1 MPKALRTL
9 PRDDAALI
17 ASFSTQLIEWHA
29 KHGRSGMPWQGLTDP
44 YAVWVSEIMLQQTQ
58 VATVLDRYPK
68 MIQRFPSVGHLARA
82 DIDEV
87 LAEWSGLGYYSRAR
101 NLHAC
106 AKQVVTQYQGQF
118 PSDPLALENLSGIG
132 RSTAGAIAAFAFKVR
147 TPILD
152 ANVKRVL
159 ARLFG
164 ITGALQEK
172 KATDSLWQL
181 AAELLPR
188 SPQHMPVYT
197 QALMDFGATWCTAKQ
212 PVCLTQKTQCP
223 YEQTC
228 RAKAMDQVL
237 TIPKKVPKK
246 KSPQFQCTVGILTYG
261 NAVLLQK
268 RPPKAIWGGLWS
280 LPESPWQ
287 AQTEMDSASKLQ
299 AVPMSGEQL
308 FRLIL
313 PTLLSENASTVFA
326 QNSVVIGAH
335 IQHIFSHRI
344 LQIQAYEMILNTKA
358 KKELDKGIQSNEIP
372 YIWAELGALEQYGL
386 AQPIRLLLEGWNRA
400 RGAVES
406 DQCANVN
413 PIVLKSR
420 T

>member
-1 MPKALRTL
+1 
-9 PRDDAALI
+9 
-17 ASFSTQLIEWHA
+17 
-29 KHGRSGMPWQGLTDP
+29 MPWQGITDP

-68 MIQRFPSVGHLARA
+68 MMKRFPSVAHLAKA

-132 RSTAGAIAAFAFKVR
+132 RSTAGAIAAFAFQIR

-164 ITGALQEK
+164 ISGALQEK
-172 KATDSLWQL
+172 KVTDSLWQL
-181 AAELLPR
+181 ATELLPR
-188 SPQHMPVYT
+188 SPKHMPVYT

-223 YEQTC
+223 FERSCQA
-228 RAKAMDQVL
+228 RANDQVL
-237 TIPKKVPKK
+237 AIPKKLPKK
-246 KSPQFQCTVGILTYG
+246 KSPQFACAVGILGHG

-268 RPPKAIWGGLWS
+268 RPAKAIWGGLWS
-280 LPESPWQ
+280 LPESEWQ
-287 AQTEMDSASKLQ
+287 AQREGEDRPINQ
-299 AVPMSGEQL
+299 AEPQTSEHFL
-308 FRLIL
+308 ELIL
-313 PTLLSENASTVFA
+313 PNRFSKKPSALFSQAVTMGTRVK
-326 QNSVVIGAH
+326 
-335 IQHIFSHRI
+335 HIFSHRV
-344 LQIQAYEMILNTKA
+344 LQIQAYEIVLNGKA
-358 KKELDKGIQSNEIP
+358 KKELDRIIESDETQF
-372 YIWAELGALEQYGL
+372 IWAELDALQEYGL
-386 AQPIRLLLEGWNRA
+386 AQPIRLLLESWSRA
-400 RGAVES
+400 RGAAES
-406 DQCANVN
+406 DQCANAS
-413 PIVLKSR
+413 PIV
-420 T
+420 